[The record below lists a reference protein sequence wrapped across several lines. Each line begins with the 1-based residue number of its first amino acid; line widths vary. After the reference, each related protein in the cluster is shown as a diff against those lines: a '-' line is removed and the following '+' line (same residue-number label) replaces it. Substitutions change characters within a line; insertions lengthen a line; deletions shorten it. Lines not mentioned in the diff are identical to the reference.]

1 MPPSSRRE
9 PSAGASRFRLL
20 ANSLNLSNLFG
31 LAVARLGGC
40 RIRFGP
46 RGLILADHYRLRFPV
61 AGAFTIGNVLI
72 TARDWDDLEN
82 RRPNLLR
89 HEESHT
95 WQWLYCGG
103 LPFLIPYTAAMG
115 WSMLRTGDRA
125 AANFFERQAGL
136 EIGGYPYLP
145 TRSPAATFRAWR
157 QRPGSRSRAEK
168 MPETKTPW

>member
-1 MPPSSRRE
+1 MPQLSRRE
-9 PSAGASRFRLL
+9 PSVGALRFRLL

-40 RIRFGP
+40 RLRFGP
-46 RGLILADHYRLRFPV
+46 RGLILADHYRLAFPV
-61 AGAFTIGNVLI
+61 AGAFTIGNVII
-72 TARDWDDLEN
+72 TARDWDDLET

-89 HEESHT
+89 HEEGHT
-95 WQWLYCGG
+95 WQWMYCGG
-103 LPFLIPYTAAMG
+103 LPFMIVYSAAMG

-136 EIGGYPYLP
+136 EIGGYPDLSP
-145 TRSPAATFRAWR
+145 RSPAATIRAWR
-157 QRPGSRSRAEK
+157 ERSGGRSGAKK